1 MELRIRLISTDQF
14 VVLCVRTDPEPNDAL
29 SGPDAHSAVTR
40 TDARGPE
47 AADFLQVKRRVT
59 RILLEKFE
67 ASIRDTPDG
76 WGKRPIAAPKIRRS
90 VMIQSLVV
98 SPEA

>member
-14 VVLCVRTDPEPNDAL
+14 VVLCVRTDPEPNDAI

-76 WGKRPIAAPKIRRS
+76 WGSDR
-90 VMIQSLVV
+90 
-98 SPEA
+98 